1 MIPKTVHQIWLG
13 GLENRPPRIGE
24 SMSQIETVF
33 RSLGYDYR
41 LWTEADLQALDIAT
55 FADIRPYAAL
65 SDLMRYQILA
75 IHGGW
80 YLDADCVP
88 ASESPVLPNDVDIF
102 VIDSHQRQKYFNT
115 ILGAAPGHVLL
126 QEYFRQSTR
135 VFRKVLA
142 GYRPKRDVASLV
154 GPGLLFRLCRK
165 HGIRPRRWIRWMA
178 HYDPAA
184 PIIHRKLHS
193 WNGQPLHLANKE
205 EKEQ

>member
-41 LWTEADLQALDIAT
+41 PWTEADLQALDIAT

-75 IHGGW
+75 LHGGW
-80 YLDADCVP
+80 YIDADCLP
-88 ASESPVLPNDVDIF
+88 ASESPALPNDVDIF
-102 VIDSHQRQKYFNT
+102 VINSHQPKRFFNT
-115 ILGAAPGHVLL
+115 VLGAAPGHVLM
-126 QEYFRQSTR
+126 RDAAHR
-135 VFRKVLA
+135 AADVFRRVQSGQRL
-142 GYRPKRDVASLV
+142 KRDVAWLV

-165 HGIRPRRWIRWMA
+165 HKIRPRPWVRWMA
-178 HYDPAA
+178 HFDPEV
-184 PIIHRKLHS
+184 PILHPKLHS
-193 WNGQPLHLANKE
+193 WKGQAIHVAKKE
-205 EKEQ
+205 GEK